1 MIFIREI
8 PLPYGVRGFTTP
20 DIDDNYNIYINEK
33 LSDEQKRRT
42 LDHEMEHIK
51 NDDFYSCEDIS
62 VIEDRI
68 RCK

>member
-1 MIFIREI
+1 M
-8 PLPYGVRGFTTP
+8 PYGVRWFTTP

-51 NDDFYSCEDIS
+51 NDDFYSFEDIS

-68 RCK
+68 RRK

>member
-1 MIFIREI
+1 M
-8 PLPYGVRGFTTP
+8 PYGVRGFTTP

-51 NDDFYSCEDIS
+51 NDDFYSFEDIS

>member
-1 MIFIREI
+1 M
-8 PLPYGVRGFTTP
+8 PYGVRGFTTP

>member
-1 MIFIREI
+1 M
-8 PLPYGVRGFTTP
+8 PYGVRGFTTP

-51 NDDFYSCEDIS
+51 NDDFYSFEDIS

-68 RCK
+68 RRK

>member
-1 MIFIREI
+1 M
-8 PLPYGVRGFTTP
+8 PYGVRGFTTP

-51 NDDFYSCEDIS
+51 NDDFYSFEDIS

-68 RCK
+68 RSNK